1 MRAIG
6 LLALLVM
13 LALSAPPASA
23 QNIVLPGAGVQR
35 PPALEASARNKD
47 FDALVL
53 ALGEDDQEHQYYVQ
67 FHSGGG
73 SPNSRFHMMLRDCR
87 IAKLRSY
94 IQAKPANEQEALAEQ
109 LFDSAIEAY
118 DTTFKQQ
125 IGEIKVEKFDPFM
138 SRHDA
143 VLAML
148 LLCSEVCEPQSV
160 LQKVDYMKKM
170 VERHGEAQT
179 RKDTQV
185 WGDVL
190 KPDSAYLKNLYL
202 YFLEIRF
209 PGSSVDVDVRFALAG
224 SEFGQDYRR
233 EIPIVYWDLKTNSV
247 SKALVLHDTCRLSP
261 EFEGMAHGETDV
273 LQEKRLRIVVDRYVA
288 KSDAETK

>member
-6 LLALLVM
+6 LLTFVVVM
-13 LALSAPPASA
+13 LAMGSRAAVSQNAPGPFTFQAS
-23 QNIVLPGAGVQR
+23 
-35 PPALEASARNKD
+35 PALVESARSKD

-53 ALGEDDQEHQYYVQ
+53 ALSEDDQEHSYYV
-67 FHSGGG
+67 HPLSGGG

-94 IQAKPANEQEALAEQ
+94 IQANPAAEQAALAEQ
-109 LFDSAIEAY
+109 LFDAAIEAY
-118 DTTFKQQ
+118 DATFKQQ
-125 IGEIKVEKFDPFM
+125 IGDVKVEKFDSFM

-160 LQKVDYMKKM
+160 LQKVDYMKKV

-224 SEFGQDYRR
+224 SGFGQDYRR

-261 EFEGMAHGETDV
+261 EFEGMAHGETDT
-273 LQEKRLRIVVDRYVA
+273 LQEKRLRVVVDRYVA
-288 KSDAETK
+288 KSDAATK